1 MNLIQKLRRESRLPQ
16 VNHFLE
22 QYFQLEILGE
32 ENLPGLGDGPVMLVA
47 KHAPLLQLDSLIL
60 LLRLAELEPGRIVR
74 PLAWQGFLR
83 GPWSGIARG
92 LGARPA
98 SITEG
103 VRILRSGESLL
114 VYPEG
119 IDMRSPTDEI
129 NPFHTGFLRMLAQ
142 QPVPVI
148 PIGHYGFEE
157 AMPRIVTRNS
167 QLLKKLTSPGFD
179 YLSIPKTP
187 LPRPVKVVFNVGE
200 AVDIP
205 PEALSRE
212 AGIQRWRTLVTDLIL
227 DLCRDARDRRERAI
241 RATPIKRRYHDLLDG
256 TTTVI

>member
-1 MNLIQKLRRESRLPQ
+1 MHLIQKLRRESRLPQ
-16 VNHFLE
+16 INRFLE
-22 QYFQLEILGE
+22 NYFQLEILGE
-32 ENLPGLGDGPVMLVA
+32 ENLPSMGDGPVMLVA
-47 KHAPLLQLDSLIL
+47 KHAPLMQLDSLII
-60 LLRLAELEPGRIVR
+60 LLRLAEREPGRVVR

-83 GPWSGIARG
+83 GPWSGFARG

-114 VYPEG
+114 VFPEG
-119 IDMRSPTDEI
+119 LDVGNPAEEI

-148 PIGHYGFEE
+148 PIGHYGFDE
-157 AMPRIVTRNS
+157 ALPRVMTRNN

-179 YLSIPKTP
+179 YLTFPKTP
-187 LPRPVKVVFNVGE
+187 FPRPVKIVFNVGE
-200 AVDIP
+200 AVVIP

-212 AGIQRWRTLVTDLIL
+212 AGIQRWRRLVSELIL
-227 DLCRDARDRRERAI
+227 DLCRDAHDRRERAI
-241 RATPIKRRYHDLLDG
+241 RATPMKRKYHDILDG
-256 TTTVI
+256 STTLL